1 MGGLPRLIRKIK
13 NQVSQAVYK
22 GADKGSVRVA
32 NDLETRLRTGQNA
45 SGSAAKAVLPT
56 TMNQPIRRGGPDKRI
71 RRTVNPSAGIS
82 IYATGK
88 TASSIKA
95 KRKAKDA
102 WEVSSS
108 TAKGNMILEVNAKLG
123 RDPIQA
129 AKPQID
135 IVEEEILKE
144 IDRLF
149 K

>member
-1 MGGLPRLIRKIK
+1 MGGLPRLIRKVK

-22 GADKGSVRVA
+22 GADRGSIRTA
-32 NDLETRLRTGQNA
+32 NDLETRIRTGQNS
-45 SGSAAKAVLPT
+45 SGSPAKAVLPT
-56 TMNQPIRRGGPDKRI
+56 TMEQPIRRGGPDRRI
-71 RRTVNPSAGIS
+71 RKKVNPSAGIS

-88 TASSIKA
+88 TASSIKS

-102 WEVSSS
+102 WEVSSN
-108 TAKGNMILEVNAKLG
+108 TAKGDMIFEVNAKLG

-129 AKPQID
+129 SKPQID
-135 IVEEEILKE
+135 IVESEILKE